1 MVANRWT
8 LEDADSHLNEV
19 LDRVKDDGP
28 QEVDRQGETF
38 VIVTAE
44 AWQQDETD
52 RRSSLGTLGSAVDR
66 VRQES
71 EPERQSE
78 WNDQEFRSPF
88 AWVEEMSEEEVDAW
102 EQRLND
108 ARKRRIEAANSD
120 ER

>member
-8 LEDADSHLNEV
+8 VEDADSHLNEV

-38 VIVTAE
+38 MIVTAE
-44 AWQQDETD
+44 AWRLDQTE
-52 RRSSLGTLGSAVDR
+52 RRSSPGTLRHAVDR
-66 VRQES
+66 VGQES
-71 EPERQSE
+71 EAERRLE
-78 WNDQEFRSPF
+78 WNDQEFRNPF

-108 ARKRRIEAANSD
+108 ARKRRSEAANAG